1 MQGSVCDS
9 LRVAESRRED
19 TPKFIRKMCAMR
31 GFRKASPMLSK
42 GSASQLQYNPLKKL
56 PEVDQQHHHQQ
67 QQQEQQQPLLQT
79 LSTPQKYR
87 VSPMDLM
94 RPVKTKAET
103 VSLYTEWA
111 NHYLQK
117 AGYECFIT
125 DLQNDLR
132 DGKMLINL
140 THAVGKY

>member
-1 MQGSVCDS
+1 
-9 LRVAESRRED
+9 
-19 TPKFIRKMCAMR
+19 MR

-56 PEVDQQHHHQQ
+56 PEVDQQHHQQ

-103 VSLYTEWA
+103 VSVSRGFRLD
-111 NHYLQK
+111 
-117 AGYECFIT
+117 CFVNGRQET
-125 DLQNDLR
+125 NGSRL
-132 DGKMLINL
+132 
-140 THAVGKY
+140 